1 MSKLKINDKV
11 IVKEN
16 GKVGV
21 IKGREIKQLTDGKV
35 KIEYVVKTGEG
46 FDNWKAYR
54 KNELERVNPI
64 KTEKKLPTL
73 VVDAANGYKVT
84 LVALLK
90 KQNTWKYYGGDN
102 EFDFGTP
109 YLKKGKELSIG
120 YAIYNP
126 NDVYDQK
133 LGVSI
138 ATHRA
143 KRKPF
148 CNMTSDFGG
157 EFNKETVEAILK
169 VKGEY
174 IANNIDKFISK

>member
-1 MSKLKINDKV
+1 MSKLKINDKI

-21 IKGREIKQLTDGKV
+21 VKGREIKQLTDGKV

-84 LVALLK
+84 LVAIVRN
-90 KQNTWKYYGGDN
+90 QTVWKDNIDEYGM
-102 EFDFGTP
+102 FDTYP
-109 YLKKGKELSIG
+109 RKGKDLSIG

-126 NDVYDQK
+126 NDEYDPDF
-133 LGVSI
+133 GIRI

-143 KRKPF
+143 KKRPF
-148 CNMTSDFGG
+148 CHMVSDFNG
-157 EFNKETVEAILK
+157 EFNHETIMSLLK
-169 VKGEY
+169 VKGIY
-174 IANNIDKFISK
+174 IANNLEHFIQK